1 MGCERA
7 KKTLHYTLYSAEKK
21 GVSDDEQNSY

>member
-1 MGCERA
+1 MGAGRH

>member
-1 MGCERA
+1 MQEG

>member
-1 MGCERA
+1 MREGI

-21 GVSDDEQNSY
+21 GVSDDEQNLY